1 MYGIQKNSTD
11 EPICKADV
19 EKKIW
24 TPREEM
30 GNGINWE
37 IGIDKCTAFVK
48 QIASRNLPY
57 NAGSSVWCSMVTQ
70 IGGRM
75 GMECEGG
82 PRGRGYMN
90 TYS

>member
-1 MYGIQKNSTD
+1 MYGIQKNSTE

-48 QIASRNLPY
+48 QIASSKLPY
-57 NAGSSVWCSMVTQ
+57 NAGSSVWCSVVTQ

-75 GMECEGG
+75 GWSVREAPEGEDI
-82 PRGRGYMN
+82 
-90 TYS
+90 